1 MGVFGSSLTKRTRS
15 GCGWLEA
22 MPSST
27 AAAATPIADERN
39 NIYAAAT
46 RASLLDDVM
55 VVLSSDMVVSCST
68 AKILHRH
75 GPWSSL
81 ISSRKRTP

>member
-27 AAAATPIADERN
+27 TAAAAATPIADERKM
-39 NIYAAAT
+39 YAAA
-46 RASLLDDVM
+46 RKGSILDNVM
-55 VVLSSDMVVSCST
+55 VVLSS
-68 AKILHRH
+68 R
-75 GPWSSL
+75 
-81 ISSRKRTP
+81 